1 MSFVP
6 TAVIRDY
13 GDTFAEAAACRAA
26 CALFDY
32 SFVARGRVA
41 GASALGA
48 LGGLTARRLDDL
60 PEGRIRYAL
69 RTDAAGHLAADLTV
83 WRHPDGAFEV
93 MSGRPSD
100 IADLARFAAP
110 GAVEDLS
117 AEGAIFAVQG
127 PRALAVLAAAGLDDP
142 AIGRLGYY
150 HFTVAAFDG
159 APLLVGRLGY
169 TGEAGFELIVS
180 RNDAAA
186 LWGRLAAHARPA
198 GFAAADILRIEA
210 GFVLFANEFRV
221 PVTAAEAGLAGFHG
235 AAAAAPAPGV
245 ALVAFTARAAD
256 RPVLWQPSPAVV
268 LPAHRGE
275 IAITSACWSV
285 AAGGVLGLGYVRR
298 EDRAPGTPLVD
309 PGGEFE
315 GVQVAPRPFVDP
327 DKRRPRALWS

>member
-1 MSFVP
+1 MSFDP
-6 TAVIRDY
+6 IAVVRDY
-13 GDTFAEAAACRAA
+13 GDILAEAAACRAA
-26 CALFDY
+26 CAIFDY
-32 SFVARGRVA
+32 SFVARGRVE
-41 GASALGA
+41 GPSALGA
-48 LGGLTARRLDDL
+48 LGRLTARRLDDL
-60 PEGRIRYAL
+60 PEGRIRYAV
-69 RTDAAGHLAADLTV
+69 RTDAAGHLTADLTV

-100 IADLARFAAP
+100 IADLACLAAP
-110 GAVEDLS
+110 GTVEDLS

-127 PRALAVLAAAGLDDP
+127 PRALAVLAAAGLDEQ
-142 AIGRLGYY
+142 AIGWLGYY
-150 HFTVAAFDG
+150 HFTVTAFEG
-159 APLLVGRLGY
+159 SPLLVGRLGY

-180 RNDAAA
+180 RKDADV

-235 AAAAAPAPGV
+235 AADAASPPEV

-256 RPVLWQPSPAVV
+256 RPVLWQPSAAVA
-268 LPAHRGE
+268 LPTRRGE
-275 IAITSACWSV
+275 IAITSACFSV
-285 AAGGVLGLGYVRR
+285 AAGGVLGLGYVRY

-309 PGGEFE
+309 PGGAFE

-327 DKRRPRALWS
+327 DKRRPRAPWS